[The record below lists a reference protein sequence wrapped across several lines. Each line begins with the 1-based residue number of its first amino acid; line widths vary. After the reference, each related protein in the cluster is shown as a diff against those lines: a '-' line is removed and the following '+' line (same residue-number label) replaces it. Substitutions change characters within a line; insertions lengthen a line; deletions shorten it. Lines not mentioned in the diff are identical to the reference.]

1 MNLGEKQGTKFLYA
15 AQGVGIAFVA
25 IYLAAYL
32 GGLLVP
38 NPGGQPGT
46 VVLHSE
52 LAFKVPLAIVG
63 TAFLVLVLSGLVLA
77 AWAKK
82 KQ

>member
-1 MNLGEKQGTKFLYA
+1 MNLGEKQAAKFLYA

-25 IYLAAYL
+25 VYLAAYL

-46 VVLHSE
+46 VVLHSDIS
-52 LAFKVPLAIVG
+52 FRIPLAILGAVFLG
-63 TAFLVLVLSGLVLA
+63 LVLVGLVLA
-77 AWAKK
+77 AAKK